1 MSVDPPLPAAKDE
14 AQQLTHVNIKLPPFW
29 SSDPHIW
36 FAQVEAQFAT
46 KRITK
51 PQTKFAYIVSAL
63 QPEVAQEVRD
73 ILLAPQDEDSFA
85 KLKEELI
92 KRTSASEQ
100 RRLQLLLSVEE
111 LGDRK
116 PSQLLRRMQ
125 QLLGERQIEASILKQ
140 LFLQRLPTN
149 VQLILA
155 SAGATLSHEQLAE
168 IADRIMEIPIPA
180 IQPVLPT
187 PPSEIADLRAE
198 IARLNQQVQ
207 ALQVQARG
215 PPPTRGRSRSR
226 YTPRSG
232 SATQSS
238 DPRPSSQNRSD
249 SGGAAAP
256 LDPTLCWYHST
267 FGSKAAK
274 CKPGCT
280 WTSRDQGNA

>member
-1 MSVDPPLPAAKDE
+1 MPVDPPVPEAKE
-14 AQQLTHVNIKLPPFW
+14 VAEQLTHVYIKLPPYW
-29 SSDPHIW
+29 PSDPHIW

-51 PQTKFAYIVSAL
+51 PQTKFAYVVSAL

-73 ILLAPQDEDSFA
+73 ILLAPQDENSYD
-85 KLKEELI
+85 KLKHELI

-100 RRLQLLLSVEE
+100 RRLQLLLSEEE

-125 QLLGERQIEASILKQ
+125 QLLGERQIEATILKQ

-155 SAGATLSHEQLAE
+155 AAGASLSHAQLAE
-168 IADRIMEIPIPA
+168 IADRIMEIPISA

-187 PPSEIADLRAE
+187 PTSDIADLKAE

-207 ALQVQARG
+207 KLQVQ
-215 PPPTRGRSRSR
+215 TRERTRSRSR
-226 YTPRSG
+226 NRYSPYAGNESQPSEHRS
-232 SATQSS
+232 SS
-238 DPRPSSQNRSD
+238 RNRADSS
-249 SGGAAAP
+249 GTAAP
-256 LDPTLCWYHST
+256 IDPTLCWYHFT
-267 FGSKAAK
+267 FGAKATR

-280 WTSRDQGNA
+280 WTSPDQGNA